1 MIWPAIII
9 GWTVLLYTKYQY
21 YFAAEHN
28 AAAESQNTSTA
39 RCAAKLNR
47 KKTTNRWERDCLGGE
62 KDGTARNRLS
72 GLVNRS
78 LIKDQ

>member
-47 KKTTNRWERDCLGGE
+47 KKRP
-62 KDGTARNRLS
+62 TAGNATVSVAKKTVRPEI
-72 GLVNRS
+72 G
-78 LIKDQ
+78 